1 MSSSEGR
8 VSKAE
13 RRRRIL
19 TLVAE
24 QAVETQQDLAR
35 LLRQSGVET
44 TQATVSRD
52 IRELHLMRVPAGAGR
67 FRYAPPGQ
75 AQAALVGE
83 RMLQV
88 FREFV
93 VSVDSSE
100 NLVVINTLPA
110 TAEGVA
116 EAIDG
121 LGAREVIGTMAGERT
136 VFVVVKPKTA
146 VAGFVRNLRR
156 LLSHSDAEGVH

>member
-1 MSSSEGR
+1 MSSTEGR
-8 VSKAE
+8 ISKKE
-13 RRRRIL
+13 RWRRIL
-19 TLVAE
+19 ALVE
-24 QAVETQQDLAR
+24 QQAVETQQELTT
-35 LLRQSGVET
+35 LLRKSGVVT

-52 IRELHLMRVPAGAGR
+52 IRELRLMRVPAGPGR
-67 FRYAPPGQ
+67 FRYAPPGR

-121 LGAREVIGTMAGERT
+121 LGAAEVIGTMAGERT
-136 VFVVVKPKTA
+136 VFVVVKPKGA
-146 VAGFVRNLRR
+146 VGGFVRNLRR
-156 LLSHSDAEGVH
+156 LLANSDTGEVQ